1 MKGISLRDFLN
12 FALSHLKLRN
22 MKPFIKLTSRDSETV
37 LINVNNVVRIQKGEL
52 QGKMSTI
59 FMSDGKSI
67 EVNDSI
73 SEISKALIILGAY

>member
-1 MKGISLRDFLN
+1 
-12 FALSHLKLRN
+12 

-52 QGKMSTI
+52 QGKTSTI

-73 SEISKALIILGAY
+73 SEISKALTILGAY